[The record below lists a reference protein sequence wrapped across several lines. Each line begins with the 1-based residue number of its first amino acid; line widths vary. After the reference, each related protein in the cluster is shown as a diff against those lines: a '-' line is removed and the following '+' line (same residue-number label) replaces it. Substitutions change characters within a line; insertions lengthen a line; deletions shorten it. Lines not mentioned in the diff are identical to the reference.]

1 MLDTHVTHW
10 RVERSV
16 AAMQI
21 LVLGAIAVAIA
32 PPALTGSVRNDELSG
47 AFGTSNH
54 QYNSTYERESTQDW
68 RQRNRVILGL
78 VRVNGPDVQDSLIGL
93 IIYALIGE

>member
-16 AAMQI
+16 AAMQV

-32 PPALTGSVRNDELSG
+32 PPALTGSVRNDETKRRFWNQQS
-47 AFGTSNH
+47 
-54 QYNSTYERESTQDW
+54 
-68 RQRNRVILGL
+68 
-78 VRVNGPDVQDSLIGL
+78 PVQFHL
-93 IIYALIGE
+93 